1 MATIS
6 ILKLSQ
12 LEGQKR
18 IDAECYQPEYIKAE
32 NKVRTKHH
40 TKLKNIITV
49 LTDYHANGSY
59 ELLRKNVELLDNPD
73 YALMIRTVDFERDDF
88 ENDVKYISKHAYVFL
103 KKTQLYGKEIIINK
117 IGKPGSVYIVPPL
130 NKKISLGMNQFMIRP
145 IENINAGYLYVYM
158 ICLYGSSLLKQKVTG
173 AVPLSIDKNSV
184 RSVTIPILE
193 ESFQNKIDHILN
205 QHFTFKSNSKYLYS
219 QAESLLLKE
228 LGFKDFKPKY
238 DLSYTA
244 NLSDALGVHRVD
256 AEYFQPA
263 YANLIRKMKGRI
275 VLKPLRK
282 FILSIQKGIEVGSDN
297 YEEEGKPF
305 IRVSNLSINGFTG
318 RDQKYISEGL
328 YQQLK
333 TTYEP
338 KEGDFLLTKD
348 ATPGIAYIVKEPV
361 EGIISS
367 GILKLKINDNE
378 IDKEY
383 LVLCIN
389 SLVGKM
395 QIERDSGGSVI
406 IHWKLEQIKR
416 LEIPILPS
424 QTQQKIALLVQQ
436 SHKARKK
443 AKELLEIAKRAVEI
457 AIEKNEKEALDYI
470 SKSENK

>member
-1 MATIS
+1 MAVMS
-6 ILKLSQ
+6 VVKLSE
-12 LEGQKR
+12 LEGEKR
-18 IDAECYQPEYIKAE
+18 IDAEYYRPEYLKLDQTIKKF
-32 NKVRTKHH
+32 NSY
-40 TKLKNIITV
+40 LLGQIIT
-49 LTDYHANGSY
+49 DFSSG
-59 ELLRKNVELLDNPD
+59 DNLPQIE
-73 YALMIRTVDFERDDF
+73 YKYPGKPYIRTQNVRPILIDKEGLTCVDPTVNNPPLVEEGDILFVRVGEGVGNSSIITDEWQNSSYSDNVIRIKIKYLDPYFVITYLNSEIGNKYLER
-88 ENDVKYISKHAYVFL
+88 VKRGSARSLISK
-103 KKTQLYGKEIIINK
+103 
-117 IGKPGSVYIVPPL
+117 
-130 NKKISLGMNQFMIRP
+130 
-145 IENINAGYLYVYM
+145 ENINLIKIFKPSHPLLVLY
-158 ICLYGSSLLKQKVTG
+158 C
-173 AVPLSIDKNSV
+173 KN
-184 RSVTIPILE
+184 TI
-193 ESFQNKIDHILN
+193 K
-205 QHFTFKSNSKYLYS
+205 KSQALIVKSEFLYS
-219 QAESLLLKE
+219 QAESLLLEK
-228 LGFKDFKPKY
+228 LGLKDFKPKY
-238 DLSYTA
+238 ELSYTA

-305 IRVSNLSINGFTG
+305 IRVSNLSINGFTD
-318 RDQKYISEGL
+318 RDQKYISEEL

-338 KEGDFLLTKD
+338 KEEVFLLTKD
-348 ATPGIAYIVKEPV
+348 ATPGIAYIVKETV

-383 LVLCIN
+383 LALCIN

-406 IHWKLEQIKR
+406 IHWKPEQIKR

-424 QTQQKIALLVQQ
+424 QTQQKIASLVQQ
-436 SHKARKK
+436 SHEARRK
-443 AKELLEIAKRAVEI
+443 AKDLLEIAKKSVEI
-457 AIEKNEKEALDYI
+457 AIEKNEKEALSYI